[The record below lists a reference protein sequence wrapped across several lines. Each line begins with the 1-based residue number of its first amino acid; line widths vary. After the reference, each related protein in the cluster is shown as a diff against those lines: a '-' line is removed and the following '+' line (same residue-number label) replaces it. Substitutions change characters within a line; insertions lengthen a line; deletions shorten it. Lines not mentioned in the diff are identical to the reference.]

1 MRCSLY
7 VSYADQCL
15 LITTTL
21 VKIMYNLM
29 LTGKE
34 DTVGICRTLS
44 ILKMR
49 KQGNNEAEQRVK
61 LA

>member
-7 VSYADQCL
+7 VSFADQCL

-34 DTVGICRTLS
+34 DTVCICRTLS
-44 ILKMR
+44 SLKMI
-49 KQGNNEAEQRVK
+49 KQGNNEAEQRVR